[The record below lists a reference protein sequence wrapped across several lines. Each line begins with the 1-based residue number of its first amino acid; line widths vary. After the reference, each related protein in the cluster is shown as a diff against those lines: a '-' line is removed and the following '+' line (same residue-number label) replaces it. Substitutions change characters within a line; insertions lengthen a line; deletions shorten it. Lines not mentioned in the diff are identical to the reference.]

1 MHGLNSRAWPD
12 IDRFKIFI
20 LKPELRP
27 GRLLSVQSP
36 IWTVRLPKED
46 WQSQISSE
54 KKLEENQQYDSI
66 NQSEAT
72 IFIKKI
78 SPNVLCQDSY
88 SGRNLWVRIRTDP
101 SELFPQSSKSFSI
114 ESWIVANVL
123 KLQTLKRSDWEVG
136 PNLTVNS
143 DLFSL
148 YSTRPGDFFPIL
160 IGFFTSLGLFASV
173 TFPLLFS
180 VKSFHCHLH

>member
-1 MHGLNSRAWPD
+1 MHGLNSRAWPE
-12 IDRFKIFI
+12 IDRFKIFFWSRNFG
-20 LKPELRP
+20 PEAAIGAKSVLDCP
-27 GRLLSVQSP
+27 TAKGRL
-36 IWTVRLPKED
+36 E
-46 WQSQISSE
+46 SQIISE

-101 SELFPQSSKSFSI
+101 SELFPQSSKSFRI
-114 ESWIVANVL
+114 ESWIVGNVL
-123 KLQTLKRSDWEVG
+123 KLQILKRSDWEVA
-136 PNLTVNS
+136 PNLTVTS

-148 YSTRPGDFFPIL
+148 YSTCPGDFFPIYL
-160 IGFFTSLGLFASV
+160 VFLRHWVFSLL
-173 TFPLLFS
+173 
-180 VKSFHCHLH
+180 